1 MNEHE
6 RKKMI
11 KETFNTVAAGYDN
24 HALRYFSESAKI
36 MAACL
41 NLKGDEHVLDVA
53 TGTGY
58 VALAVCQEVPRG
70 RVTGV
75 DFSTGML
82 VQARAKA
89 AANNISN
96 VHFLECDMQVLEFPD
111 NHFDTAVCG
120 FGIFFVENMG
130 QQLKH
135 ISDKVKPGGK
145 VAICGFCDSA
155 FLPVIEIFFDRIQQY
170 GIERPPLSWK
180 RIGTEEKV
188 TSLYQSAGLQD
199 ICVDRKNIGY
209 YLKNADEWWDVI
221 WFAGFRGLVN
231 LLSPSDME
239 RFKKE
244 HLTEVQ
250 ELASGEGIWLNVD
263 VLYTVGVK
271 Q

>member
-1 MNEHE
+1 MNEDE

-11 KETFNTVAAGYDN
+11 KETFNTVATGYDN

-36 MAACL
+36 MAASL
-41 NLKGDEHVLDVA
+41 NLRGDEHVLDVA
-53 TGTGY
+53 TGTGE
-58 VALAVCQEVPRG
+58 VALAVCREVPRG

-75 DFSTGML
+75 DFSEGML
-82 VQARAKA
+82 IQALAKA
-89 AANNISN
+89 EASNIRN
-96 VHFLECDMQVLEFPD
+96 VHFLEGDMQALEFPG

-120 FGIFFVENMG
+120 FGIFFVENME

-135 ISDKVKPGGK
+135 ISSKVKPGGK
-145 VAICGFCDSA
+145 IAICGFYDDA
-155 FLPVIEIFFDRIQQY
+155 FLPLVDLFFERIQQY

-180 RIGTEEKV
+180 RIGTVEKV
-188 TSLYQSAGLQD
+188 TALYQGAGLQD
-199 ICVDRKNIGY
+199 IRVDRKNIGY

-231 LLSPSDME
+231 QLSPSDLE

-244 HLTEVQ
+244 HLKEVQ
-250 ELASGEGIWLNVD
+250 DLASGEGVWLNVD

-271 Q
+271 P